1 MQMYNL
7 LEYSHNYSM
16 ESGSFCNYYS
26 GKIDGIDIADE
37 DSDGKWFAYKMKKT
51 QNTPEIPPQP
61 GNRIIP
67 RY

>member
-16 ESGSFCNYYS
+16 ASGSFCNYYS

-37 DSDGKWFAYKMKKT
+37 DSDGK
-51 QNTPEIPPQP
+51 
-61 GNRIIP
+61 
-67 RY
+67 

>member
-16 ESGSFCNYYS
+16 ASESFCNYYS
-26 GKIDGIDIADE
+26 GKIDGVDIADE

-51 QNTPEIPPQP
+51 QKTPERPPQP
-61 GNRIIP
+61 GNP
-67 RY
+67 GDAD